1 MISREKAA
9 HLESFAKE
17 CEIAYAFD
25 HTGEISYAVR
35 ASVQEPCGKVE
46 IHGAAF
52 AVPGEKVYN
61 EKTIAQ
67 GIVNL
72 WSQLGEAGKI
82 GPQRQTDGQAVTLTG
97 EPLQD
102 LIQLGAAIHGI
113 PTNS

>member
-9 HLESFAKE
+9 NLTSFAQE

-25 HTGEISYAVR
+25 HTGEIHYGVR
-35 ASVQEPCGKVE
+35 ASVQDPCGKVE

-61 EKTIAQ
+61 EGTIAQ

-72 WSQLGEAGKI
+72 WSQLGAAGKI
-82 GPQRQTDGQAVTLTG
+82 GPKPQTDGQAVTLTG

-102 LIQLGAAIHGI
+102 LIRLGAAIHGI
-113 PTNS
+113 PTNN

>member
-9 HLESFAKE
+9 NLESFAKE
-17 CEIAYAFD
+17 CEIAYVFD
-25 HTGEISYAVR
+25 HMGEINYGIR
-35 ASVQEPCGKVE
+35 ISVKEPCGKVE

-52 AVPGEKVYN
+52 AVPGERIYN
-61 EKTIAQ
+61 QGAIAQ

-72 WSQLGEAGKI
+72 WSQLGAAGKI
-82 GPQRQTDGQAVTLTG
+82 GPKPQTDGEAVTLTG

-113 PTNS
+113 PTHN